1 MDKFLEL
8 KIDGGKIFAN
18 KDSRLSVKS
27 SPQGEPAQ
35 ICDIASWL
43 AISHIVIGWCVASF

>member
-1 MDKFLEL
+1 MHKFLEL

-35 ICDIASWL
+35 ICDWL
-43 AISHIVIGWCVASF
+43 VRSILLTPKPNT

>member
-1 MDKFLEL
+1 MHKFLEL

-27 SPQGEPAQ
+27 SLLTPKPN
-35 ICDIASWL
+35 I
-43 AISHIVIGWCVASF
+43 